1 MAKSLAARRRTRDAS
16 TVFIVDDDAD
26 VRESMTWLLE
36 LSGLNVETYP
46 SAEAFLAAHD
56 PSRRGCIVLDM
67 CMPGFGGLE
76 LQKEL
81 ARRGDRR
88 PIIMITAF
96 GDVSGAVGALKGG
109 AIDFIEK
116 PFSDQAIRDSIRR
129 AIEVDRESQDAQSK
143 RGRASSLLA
152 RLTPRQQQVME
163 LLVAG
168 KPNKV
173 VAAELGL
180 SPKTVEIH
188 RARVMAKL
196 EVESFAE
203 LVRLSV
209 DSSDS
214 RPRE

>member
-1 MAKSLAARRRTRDAS
+1 MAKGLAARRRMTDAS

-36 LSGLNVETYP
+36 LGGFRVETYAT
-46 SAEAFLAAHD
+46 AEAFLAAHD
-56 PSRRGCIVLDM
+56 PSKRGCIVLDM
-67 CMPGFGGLE
+67 CMPGFGGLD

-81 ARRGDRR
+81 ARRGDGR

-109 AIDFIEK
+109 AFDFIEK
-116 PFSDQAIRDSIRR
+116 PFSDEAILESIRH
-129 AIEVDRESQDAQSK
+129 AIAVDRESQDARSK
-143 RGRASSLLA
+143 RGKASSLLA
-152 RLTPRQQQVME
+152 RLTPRQRQVME

-168 KPNKV
+168 KPNKI

-180 SPKTVEIH
+180 SPKTVEVH

-196 EVESFAE
+196 EVQSFAE

-209 DSSDS
+209 DDS
-214 RPRE
+214 A

>member
-1 MAKSLAARRRTRDAS
+1 MPKGLAARRRMTDAS

-36 LSGLNVETYP
+36 LGGFHVETFAT
-46 SAEAFLAAHD
+46 AEAFLAAHD
-56 PSRRGCIVLDM
+56 PSKRGCIVLDM
-67 CMPGFGGLE
+67 CMPGFGGLD

-81 ARRGDRR
+81 ARRGDGR

-109 AIDFIEK
+109 ALDFIEK
-116 PFSDQAIRDSIRR
+116 PFSDEAILESIRR
-129 AIEVDRESQDAQSK
+129 AIAVDRESQDARSK
-143 RGRASSLLA
+143 RGKASSLLA
-152 RLTPRQQQVME
+152 RLTPRQRQVME

-168 KPNKV
+168 KPNKI

-180 SPKTVEIH
+180 SPKTVEVH

-203 LVRLSV
+203 LVRLSL
-209 DSSDS
+209 DHSA
-214 RPRE
+214 

>member
-1 MAKSLAARRRTRDAS
+1 MAKGLAARRRMTDAS
-16 TVFIVDDDAD
+16 TVLIVDDDAD

-36 LSGLNVETYP
+36 LGGFRVETYAT
-46 SAEAFLAAHD
+46 AEAFLAAHD
-56 PSRRGCIVLDM
+56 PGKRGCIVLDM
-67 CMPGFGGLE
+67 CMPGFGGLD

-81 ARRGDRR
+81 ARRGDGR

-109 AIDFIEK
+109 ALDFIEK
-116 PFSDQAIRDSIRR
+116 PFSDEAILESIRH
-129 AIEVDRESQDAQSK
+129 AIAVDRESQDARSK
-143 RGRASSLLA
+143 RGKALSLLA
-152 RLTPRQQQVME
+152 RLTPRQRQVME

-168 KPNKV
+168 KPNKI

-180 SPKTVEIH
+180 SPKTVEVH

-203 LVRLSV
+203 LVRLSLD
-209 DSSDS
+209 DSA
-214 RPRE
+214 

>member
-1 MAKSLAARRRTRDAS
+1 MAKGLAARRRMTDAS

-36 LSGLNVETYP
+36 LGGLRVETYAT
-46 SAEAFLAAHD
+46 AEEFLAAHD
-56 PSRRGCIVLDM
+56 PSKRGCIVLDM
-67 CMPGFGGLE
+67 CMPGFGGLD

-81 ARRGDRR
+81 ARRGDGR

-109 AIDFIEK
+109 ALDFIEK
-116 PFSDQAIRDSIRR
+116 PFSDEAILESIRR
-129 AIEVDRESQDAQSK
+129 AIAVDRESQDARSK
-143 RGRASSLLA
+143 RGKASSLLA
-152 RLTPRQQQVME
+152 RLTPRQRQVME

-168 KPNKV
+168 KPNKI

-180 SPKTVEIH
+180 SPKTVEVH

-203 LVRLSV
+203 LVRLSLD
-209 DSSDS
+209 DSA
-214 RPRE
+214 

>member
-1 MAKSLAARRRTRDAS
+1 MAKGVAARRRMTDAS

-36 LSGLNVETYP
+36 LGGFRVETYAT
-46 SAEAFLAAHD
+46 AEAFLAAHD
-56 PSRRGCIVLDM
+56 PSKRGCIVLDM
-67 CMPGFGGLE
+67 CMPGFGGLD

-81 ARRGDRR
+81 ARRGDSR

-109 AIDFIEK
+109 ALDFIEK
-116 PFSDQAIRDSIRR
+116 PFSDEAILESIRH
-129 AIEVDRESQDAQSK
+129 AIAVDRESQDERSK
-143 RGRASSLLA
+143 RGKASSLLA
-152 RLTPRQQQVME
+152 RLTPRQRQVLE

-168 KPNKV
+168 KPNKI

-180 SPKTVEIH
+180 SPKTVEVH

-203 LVRLSV
+203 LVRLSL
-209 DSSDS
+209 DRSA
-214 RPRE
+214 

>member
-1 MAKSLAARRRTRDAS
+1 MAKGLAARRRMTDAS

-36 LSGLNVETYP
+36 LGGFRVETYAT
-46 SAEAFLAAHD
+46 AEAFLAAHD
-56 PSRRGCIVLDM
+56 PSKRGCIVLDM
-67 CMPGFGGLE
+67 CMPGFGGLD

-81 ARRGDRR
+81 ARRGDGR

-109 AIDFIEK
+109 ALDFIEK
-116 PFSDQAIRDSIRR
+116 PFSDEAILESIRR
-129 AIEVDRESQDAQSK
+129 AIAVDRESQDARSK
-143 RGRASSLLA
+143 RGKASSLLA
-152 RLTPRQQQVME
+152 RLTPRQRQVME

-168 KPNKV
+168 KPNKI

-180 SPKTVEIH
+180 SPKTVEVH

-196 EVESFAE
+196 EVQSFAE
-203 LVRLSV
+203 LVRLSLD
-209 DSSDS
+209 DSA
-214 RPRE
+214 

>member
-1 MAKSLAARRRTRDAS
+1 MAKGLAARRRMTDAS

-36 LSGLNVETYP
+36 LGGFRVETFAT
-46 SAEAFLAAHD
+46 AEAFLAAHD
-56 PSRRGCIVLDM
+56 SSKRGCIVLDM
-67 CMPGFGGLE
+67 CMPGFGGLD

-81 ARRGDRR
+81 ARRGDGR

-109 AIDFIEK
+109 ALDFIEK
-116 PFSDQAIRDSIRR
+116 PFSDEAILASIRH
-129 AIEVDRESQDAQSK
+129 AIEVDRESQDARSK
-143 RGRASSLLA
+143 RGKASSLLA
-152 RLTPRQQQVME
+152 RLTPRQRQVME

-168 KPNKV
+168 KPNKI

-180 SPKTVEIH
+180 SPKTVEVH

-203 LVRLSV
+203 LVRLSL
-209 DSSDS
+209 DRSA
-214 RPRE
+214 

>member
-1 MAKSLAARRRTRDAS
+1 MAKGLAARRRMTDAS

-36 LSGLNVETYP
+36 LGGLRVETYAT
-46 SAEAFLAAHD
+46 AEEFLAAHD
-56 PSRRGCIVLDM
+56 PSKRGCIVLDM
-67 CMPGFGGLE
+67 CMPGFGGLD

-81 ARRGDRR
+81 ARRGDGR

-109 AIDFIEK
+109 ALDFIEK
-116 PFSDQAIRDSIRR
+116 PFSDEAILESIRH
-129 AIEVDRESQDAQSK
+129 AIAVDRESQDARSK
-143 RGRASSLLA
+143 RGKASSLLA
-152 RLTPRQQQVME
+152 RLTPRQRQVME

-168 KPNKV
+168 KPNKI

-180 SPKTVEIH
+180 SPKTVEVH

-203 LVRLSV
+203 LVRLSLD
-209 DSSDS
+209 DSA
-214 RPRE
+214 